1 VDGVFPDIDFGTIR
15 FGEPVYL
22 WALIVPTALSI
33 TCAWQVT
40 RRWRDSRRFR
50 ERRQLPVGEQFG
62 VFGGLLFWFFLI
74 LSSAMVI
81 VALARPQA
89 AASLVR
95 TAGLDIVILQDGS
108 ASMYIRDVNPDR
120 WQRSMK
126 FLRNFAESLEW
137 KDDRIA
143 MAVFAHVAA
152 PQVRLTTD
160 PNTFYFFLD
169 HLSHE
174 SPFRLQDDP
183 TWDTN
188 IELGV
193 YWGIRLIEKD
203 EELRGRSPNVKMF
216 VLISDGQ
223 AWSGTIERSLR
234 LAHSR
239 DIPVFVIG
247 VGTAAGAF
255 IPEASSASD
264 GAASASTFSPL
275 RGVLDR
281 ASLLTIA
288 TAGGGQYYELD
299 RDSDRQI
306 ATAIIDAGRRRAGAL
321 GVQETLQDLY
331 WYCLFGA
338 ACLICPSMLFLQEK
352 GELWLTTAGASLALI
367 VVWTLMR

>member
-1 VDGVFPDIDFGTIR
+1 MSDVFHGIQFGKLR

-22 WALIVPTALSI
+22 WVLIVPCALLMI
-33 TCAWQVT
+33 WIWQVT

-50 ERRQLPVGEQFG
+50 ERRKLPVGEHFS

-74 LSSAMVI
+74 LSNAMII

-89 AASLVR
+89 AVSIIR
-95 TAGLDIVILQDGS
+95 TAGLDVVVLQDGS
-108 ASMYIRDVNPDR
+108 ASMHVRDVSPDR

-143 MAVFAHVAA
+143 MAVFAHIAA

-160 PNTFYFFLD
+160 PNTFFFFLD
-169 HLSHE
+169 HLSRE
-174 SPFRLQDDP
+174 SPFRLQDDT

-193 YWGIRLIEKD
+193 NWGVRLIEKD
-203 EELRGRSPNVKMF
+203 EELRGRSPNVKLF

-223 AWSGTIERSLR
+223 AWSGKIERSLK

-239 DIPVFVIG
+239 NIPVFVIG
-247 VGTAAGAF
+247 VGTSAGGL
-255 IPEASSASD
+255 IPEAPPATD
-264 GAASASTFSPL
+264 RAVSASTFSPI

-288 TAGGGQYYELD
+288 TAGGGQYYELG
-299 RDSDRQI
+299 RESDRQI
-306 ATAIIDAGRRRAGAL
+306 ATAIIDQGRRRAGAL
-321 GVQETLQDLY
+321 GVQETLEDLY
-331 WYCLFGA
+331 WYFLLGAGCLV
-338 ACLICPSMLFLQEK
+338 CLSVLFLQGR
-352 GELWLTTAGASLALI
+352 GELWLQTAAGALCLFL
-367 VVWTLMR
+367 VWRLTR